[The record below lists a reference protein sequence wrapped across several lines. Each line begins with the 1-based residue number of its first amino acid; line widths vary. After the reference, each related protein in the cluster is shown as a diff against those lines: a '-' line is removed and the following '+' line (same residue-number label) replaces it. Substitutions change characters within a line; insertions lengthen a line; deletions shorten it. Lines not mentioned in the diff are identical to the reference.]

1 MVPRPGTIPHFFTI
15 IKQHGALLAKG
26 RITGLQFDALFTDD
40 LYLNLGETAVHGA
53 DRIRDALRA
62 GGVPLLID
70 SPTNQVF
77 PIVANDDLD
86 RLGSVLDYGFWEQV
100 DDEHTAIRLATSW
113 ATTDEDVDALLDAL
127 SACGMV

>member
-1 MVPRPGTIPHFFTI
+1 M
-15 IKQHGALLAKG
+15 
-26 RITGLQFDALFTDD
+26 
-40 LYLNLGETAVHGA
+40 
-53 DRIRDALRA
+53 
-62 GGVPLLID
+62 PLLID